1 MSERKRFV
9 KRPLSAIATYAALLA
24 FLAITAGPFVWMLST
39 SLKLSADQYD
49 GRLVP
54 VHFTLKN
61 YERLVTSA
69 PYIVDE
75 VLNSFEVAVLNT
87 IGQVVTCAMAGFI
100 FSVFKFKGRDA
111 LFGLLLATFVIPPQV
126 ALIPNFIVFSKIG
139 LVGTKLPLWVTA
151 FLGGAYGTFLLRQ
164 YYSSIPIELAEAGR
178 VDGVSLPGMF
188 FKIYLPL
195 GKPALSALGILTFTG
210 TWNDLLRP
218 LIYLPSQQKLTTLT
232 VGLSLYQATYS
243 GQWTFLMACAV
254 LSVLPILLIFFFAQ
268 RQIIEGAALTGIK

>member
-1 MSERKRFV
+1 MSDSNRLMR
-9 KRPLSAIATYAALLA
+9 RPAQAIAIYAALLV
-24 FLAITAGPFVWMLST
+24 FLVITAGPFVWMLST
-39 SLKLSADQYD
+39 SLKLPVDQYD
-49 GRLVP
+49 GRLIP
-54 VHFTLKN
+54 AHFSLKN
-61 YERLVTSA
+61 YLRLVTSA
-69 PYIVDE
+69 PYLLSE
-75 VLNSFEVAVLNT
+75 VLNSFEISILNT

-100 FSVFKFKGRDA
+100 FSVFKFKGRDF

-139 LVGTKLPLWVTA
+139 LVGTKLPLWITA
-151 FLGGAYGTFLLRQ
+151 FMGGAYGTFLLRQ

-188 FKIYLPL
+188 FRIYLPL
-195 GKPALSALGILTFTG
+195 GKPALSALAILTFTG

-254 LSVLPILLIFFFAQ
+254 LSVLPILIIFFFAQ
-268 RQIIEGAALTGIK
+268 KQIIEGAALTGIK

>member
-1 MSERKRFV
+1 MIEKRV
-9 KRPLSAIATYAALLA
+9 NKKRQVGTLSVYIALAAVLV
-24 FLAITAGPFVWMLST
+24 ITAGPFLWMLST
-39 SLKLSADQYD
+39 SLKLPVDQYD

-54 VHFTLKN
+54 LHLTLKN
-61 YERLVTSA
+61 YQRLVSSA
-69 PYIVDE
+69 PYLLDE
-75 VLNSFEVAVLNT
+75 VVNSFEISLLNT
-87 IGQVVTCAMAGFI
+87 AGQVVTCAMAGFI
-100 FSVFKFKGRDA
+100 FAVFKFKGRDA

-126 ALIPNFIVFSKIG
+126 SLIPNFIVFSKIG
-139 LVGTKLPLWVTA
+139 LVGTKYPLWVTA

-164 YYSSIPIELAEAGR
+164 YYSSVPIELAEAGR
-178 VDGVSLPGMF
+178 VDGVTLPGMF

-195 GKPALSALGILTFTG
+195 GKPALSALAILTFTG

-254 LSVLPILLIFFFAQ
+254 LSVLPILLIFFVAQ
-268 RQIIEGAALTGIK
+268 KQIIEGAALTGIK

>member
-1 MSERKRFV
+1 MSDSNRLAR
-9 KRPLSAIATYAALLA
+9 RPYQTAMIYAALLV
-24 FLAITAGPFVWMLST
+24 FLVITAGPFVWMLST
-39 SLKLSADQYD
+39 SLKLQVDQYD
-49 GRLVP
+49 GRLIP
-54 VHFTLKN
+54 AHFTLKN
-61 YERLVTSA
+61 YQRLVTSA
-69 PYIVDE
+69 PYLLSE
-75 VLNSFEVAVLNT
+75 VLNSFEISILNT

-100 FSVFKFKGRDA
+100 FSVFKFKGRDF

-139 LVGTKLPLWVTA
+139 LVGTKLPLWITA

-195 GKPALSALGILTFTG
+195 GKPALSALAILTFTG

-254 LSVLPILLIFFFAQ
+254 LSVMPILIIFFFAQ
-268 RQIIEGAALTGIK
+268 EQIIEGAALTGIK